1 MLTRL
6 LLWCSCWSM
15 KSALALL
22 FFLAITLPT
31 AALAAASEWVT
42 VKGGAV
48 RLITAG
54 PPENGTY
61 WAGLEFQLEPGW
73 HTYWRYPGEAGIPP
87 QITWTDTSNIQD
99 KEVLYPVPERYSDGF
114 SDSIVYHDG
123 IILPLKIL
131 PEDASKPAQIS
142 LELFFGVC
150 KDICVPGEA
159 TLSLQLDPDARP
171 DSLSAKLIKRD
182 LQAVPGI
189 APTGGLNIVSVTLV
203 ESDGK
208 RLRIE
213 AETGSV
219 GTPDLFAAGPEGS
232 YIALPKLAE
241 GETGNPVWHLSTK
254 GLKTTAS
261 DTSLRLVLSDGENAL
276 EHLAPIQ
283 PDWLN

>member
-1 MLTRL
+1 
-6 LLWCSCWSM
+6 M
-15 KSALALL
+15 KSAFAVLL
-22 FFLAITLPT
+22 FLAITLPT

-87 QITWTDTSNIQD
+87 QITWTNTSNIQD

-123 IILPLKIL
+123 IILPLKIS

-159 TLSLQLDPDARP
+159 TLSLPLDPDARP
-171 DSLSAKLIKRD
+171 DSLSTKLIKRD

-213 AETGSV
+213 AETGSA